1 MKENLPEIKSRE
13 DLKTFL
19 SEFYNNAQNDDVIGE
34 KFKDLNM
41 DEHIEVIA
49 DFWDSILFGSNSYKG
64 DPFGKHIPMKLEDQ
78 HFTRWVEIFVQTAD
92 EMYTGDIVEEM
103 KTRGKTI
110 AQVFQH
116 KLT

>member
-1 MKENLPEIKSRE
+1 MIENLPEIKSRE
-13 DLKTFL
+13 DIKTFL
-19 SEFYNNAQNDDVIGE
+19 SEFYLRAQNDDVIGE

-49 DFWDSILFGSNSYKG
+49 DFWDSILFGSNNYNG
-64 DPFGKHIPMKLEDQ
+64 DPFGKHIPMKLEEK
-78 HFTRWVEIFVQTAD
+78 HFTRWVEIFLGTAD
-92 EMYTGDIVEEM
+92 EMYSGDIVNEM